1 MKLRVKRLA
10 EHLTE
15 LYSSRVGENITLLVN
30 DNPLNGYAV
39 EVLKLE
45 TKYQTVF
52 YHRAKIFDV
61 ISWQH
66 KVSVRTAVKH
76 INSVLDK
83 RSA

>member
-1 MKLRVKRLA
+1 MKLRVKRLT

-15 LYSSRVGENITLLVN
+15 LYGSSVGENITLLVN

-52 YHRAKIFDV
+52 YHKAKIFDV
-61 ISWQH
+61 ISWSN
-66 KVSVRTAVKH
+66 KVSIRTAVKH

>member
-15 LYSSRVGENITLLVN
+15 LYGSSVGENITLLVN

-45 TKYQTVF
+45 TKYQVVF

-61 ISWQH
+61 ISWEH
-66 KVSVRTAVKH
+66 
-76 INSVLDK
+76 K
-83 RSA
+83 RSVSTSSEIYQCCAR